1 MVSVEVSPSLLNL
14 SVVIKTNIAL
24 QSKTRTWI
32 KCLGKEYT
40 SPIFPTSKF
49 CLETKIN
56 RIYQIFDFVCI
67 SHRTSMFYNKQTNKH
82 TKTNQERIR
91 DETQW
96 VEGLPSMCDS
106 LGWYLA

>member
-1 MVSVEVSPSLLNL
+1 MSVEVSPSLLNL

-49 CLETKIN
+49 CLKTKIN

-67 SHRTSMFYNKQTNKH
+67 SHRTSMFYNKQINTQKQ
-82 TKTNQERIR
+82 TKK
-91 DETQW
+91 
-96 VEGLPSMCDS
+96 GLGMKLS
-106 LGWYLA
+106 G